1 MGTAAACRT
10 FNVLASEGRQVT
22 AVLLLEE
29 AVIKLAPAKTSR
41 HRILRQLTLGHL
53 EIKCIYTK
61 DFLWQ

>member
-29 AVIKLAPAKTSR
+29 VVI
-41 HRILRQLTLGHL
+41 
-53 EIKCIYTK
+53 
-61 DFLWQ
+61 